1 VLLKEGMKRLTGSGI
16 RIVSLISQG
25 TDHGCSPL
33 YRTNGKYQEGCPDG
47 TITLVKDEILPEE
60 SHV

>member
-1 VLLKEGMKRLTGSGI
+1 MKRLTGSGI

-33 YRTNGKYQEGCPDG
+33 YRTIGIIPGRLADE
-47 TITLVKDEILPEE
+47 TITLVTDQILPEK